1 MARLPRRCD
10 HLGVIAIGEHLAAAP
25 PPAVSQRSVDVPRR
39 GDLKSLHPSAERRL
53 VIGFHQHM
61 HVVALQA
68 DMNDPEPLAKRGG
81 DRRIAYRLV
90 HFTPPKTSDGRYHS
104 HHHMQRVIRP
114 EVRSR
119 LVALPGMTRLRLSP
133 GTAPLPAAPEQL
145 LLHMPLSLASRLP
158 HHDVTVIMS
167 VRTVN

>member
-10 HLGVIAIGEHLAAAP
+10 PLGVIAIGEHLAAAP

-68 DMNDPEPLAKRGG
+68 DMNDPEPLAKRRGG
-81 DRRIAYRLV
+81 GRTASRPL
-90 HFTPPKTSDGRYHS
+90 HFSPRPSPSLSSAPTSIGTWSRCK
-104 HHHMQRVIRP
+104 RTGTTRN
-114 EVRSR
+114 RSR
-119 LVALPGMTRLRLSP
+119 S
-133 GTAPLPAAPEQL
+133 AAVID
-145 LLHMPLSLASRLP
+145 ASRTALY
-158 HHDVTVIMS
+158 IS
-167 VRTVN
+167 RRR